1 MSPEFHEFAEIFPM
15 MSEEALSSLAADIK
29 ANGLREPVRLFE
41 GRILDGRNRFLACRR
56 AGVPA
61 TFEEFRGDRDA
72 ALRFVISLNLERR
85 HLDESQRAMAGA
97 RIKPMFDR
105 LASERQNATRA
116 LPGQKIGSNV
126 VANLPPPSK
135 SRDDAARA
143 VNVSPRSVESAA
155 KVLREGAPELVH
167 AVERGSIAVS
177 TAAAIAEAPREQQK
191 IVVTLTPKEIVQ
203 KAKEIKQQQAEARRE
218 KAQSARDAA
227 DWTLDQEQRREAVM
241 GGATVVANIKTDLA
255 LIGWATKKGIFVQ
268 IDRTTDWG
276 NPFNL
281 GEDGT
286 RDYVCESFAMYLDRK
301 LSLKKRLPHLT
312 GKVLGCW
319 CYPERCHGQELI
331 NAIG

>member
-1 MSPEFHEFAEIFPM
+1 MNPEFHEFAEIFPM

-97 RIKPMFDR
+97 RIKPMFERMAEERLSASGGDR
-105 LASERQNATRA
+105 KS
-116 LPGQKIGSNV
+116 GS
-126 VANLPPPSK
+126 ANLREPIEAPRK
-135 SRDDAARA
+135 SSDDAARA

>member
-1 MSPEFHEFAEIFPM
+1 MNPEFHEFAEIFPM

-97 RIKPMFDR
+97 RIKPMFER
-105 LASERQNATRA
+105 MAEERQAHGQTA
-116 LPGQKIGSNV
+116 PGKTL
-126 VANLPPPSK
+126 VANLPGASR

>member
-1 MSPEFHEFAEIFPM
+1 MNPEFHEFAEIFPM

-97 RIKPMFDR
+97 RIKPMFERMAEERLSASGGDR
-105 LASERQNATRA
+105 KS
-116 LPGQKIGSNV
+116 GS
-126 VANLPPPSK
+126 ANLREPIEAPRK
-135 SRDDAARA
+135 SSDDAARA
-143 VNVSPRSVESAA
+143 VNVSPRAVESAA